1 MAEVAIRNI
10 APIRVDLVLAFIA
23 EAGTALPGASLVGRP
38 DRRTG
43 RWLEGLVEGLDGGW
57 DGLAMVLS
65 RSFRCGQW
73 VVDRCW

>member
-1 MAEVAIRNI
+1 
-10 APIRVDLVLAFIA
+10 VDLVLVFIA
-23 EAGTALPGASLVGRP
+23 DPEAGMAVAGASAVGRP
-38 DRRTG
+38 IRRTG
-43 RWLEGLVEGLDGGW
+43 RWLVGLVDGLDGGW